1 MLQKPSGRCYLDGS
15 KASPEFPNQ
24 RVPCVNRTEKMF
36 LENVR
41 RQNLVVAG
49 DSVLIAVSGGPDS
62 MALLHLFMAA
72 RPVLGCVIAAA
83 HANFGLRGDESDG
96 DERFVKEACRRLG
109 IECHVRRFDTR
120 AVAASWK
127 KSIEETA
134 RIQRYGFFE
143 EVCRESGYA
152 RIATGHHIG
161 DNAETMLFNLF
172 RGTSTGGSRGIRAA
186 NGRLIRPLLPFG
198 REAILAYLEGNSI
211 PWRTDGSNLDT
222 VHDRNFIRHRV
233 IPLIEERF
241 SGKFMPALQRMSEH
255 AGELEEFVE
264 RHVAGLVDKYPGLD
278 LKGGKLHVVTLQKLT
293 SFERKELLKRALQ
306 AQGASVDSR
315 VLQRLADLLVRQP
328 GRSVPVGSGVSVV
341 RKDGFLVFVR
351 E

>member
-1 MLQKPSGRCYLDGS
+1 
-15 KASPEFPNQ
+15 
-24 RVPCVNRTEKMF
+24 VNRTEKIF

-41 RQNLVVAG
+41 RQNLAG
-49 DSVLIAVSGGPDS
+49 KGDAVLIAVSGGPDS
-62 MALLHLFMAA
+62 MALLHLFMSA

-83 HANFGLRGDESDG
+83 HANFGLRGEESDADES
-96 DERFVKEACRRLG
+96 FVKEACRTLG
-109 IECHVRRFDTR
+109 IECHVRRFETLG
-120 AVAASWK
+120 VAGAWK

-143 EVCRESGYA
+143 EVCREFGYT
-152 RIATGHHIG
+152 RIATGHHVG

-172 RGTSTGGSRGIRAA
+172 RGTSTAGARGIRAA

-198 REAILAYLEGNSI
+198 RDEILAYLEGKSV
-211 PWRTDGSNLDT
+211 PWRTDASNLDT

-255 AGELEEFVE
+255 AGELEDFVE
-264 RHVAGLVDKYPGLD
+264 RHVAALVDTCPGLD

-293 SFERKELLKRALQ
+293 PFERKELLKRALQ
-306 AQGASVDSR
+306 AQGASVDGR
-315 VLQRLADLLVRQP
+315 VLQRLADLLVRQA
-328 GRSVPVGSGVSVV
+328 GRSVPIGRGMHVV
-341 RKDGFLVFVR
+341 RKDGFLLFR
-351 E
+351 QEP